1 MNKVVVVTGAGRGLG
16 FSVVKKHIALKDT
29 IYAFD
34 YQITDEL
41 KKLADEYPALKYYLC
56 DISQDKDVS
65 GATSE
70 ILTAEKHLDYL
81 YNIAGIFIFEERVGL
96 AETSLDKCML
106 MFNINA
112 LGAVR
117 ITKALWPLLG
127 KGSVVVNVT
136 SESGSVGAMRRVQ
149 EYGYSMSKSAENMF
163 SKILSNEL
171 WEKEARVMCFHPG
184 WLRTPMGGPAAFES
198 DRSVSPDV
206 SAGNIVNT
214 ILDIDK
220 IPRDQ
225 MYMQHTG
232 EILPW

>member
-1 MNKVVVVTGAGRGLG
+1 
-16 FSVVKKHIALKDT
+16 DT
-29 IYAFD
+29 VYAFD

-41 KKLADEYPALKYYLC
+41 KKLAGEYPALTYHHC
-56 DISQDKDVS
+56 DISQDRNVAD
-65 GATSE
+65 ATAG
-70 ILTAEKHLDYL
+70 ILKKEKHLDYL

-96 AETSLDKCML
+96 AETDIDKCML
-106 MFNINA
+106 MYNVNA

-117 ITKALWPLLG
+117 MTKALWSLLR

-149 EYGYSMSKSAENMF
+149 EYGYSMSKAAENMF

-171 WEKEARVMCFHPG
+171 WGKDARVMCFHPG
-184 WLRTPMGGPAAFES
+184 WLRTAMGGPAAFES

-214 ILDIDK
+214 ILNIDK